1 MAIFMGKKLHL
12 IVLDTLNNIRFQLGI
27 KLFTE
32 VLLGEE
38 NARIIKLSLHR
49 TKGFGCLDK
58 MTSKQVDDLLSV
70 MKFNKL
76 IEIHPLASN
85 KFIKVLKITNKG
97 LNEMIIPKLSLD
109 SKEGISKYFDNIEE
123 VTTKDIDNFKLLD
136 SLLNGLNNYQKKT
149 VISNSE
155 RILCIAGAG
164 SGKTSVLI
172 KRIEYLLKYKSI
184 EQDKIMAITFTRKA
198 RQEMQERLSLIMPG
212 HNVKIETFNSF
223 SEKILRKYEKEIYG
237 SEARVI
243 DLRLRTKLFL
253 KVLEKLEI
261 KPDQA
266 VNIYFSDKKIRSN
279 DKNTLL
285 FALMN
290 DVFAINDYY
299 LNKHETHEEIKRII
313 DDFSYGDR
321 EKARMIYKILKV
333 IDNYKKKNNLRGYTE
348 QVIHATNFFKK
359 NKDKIPEFKHI
370 LIDEYQDIN
379 DLQIE
384 LIDTLNPTNL
394 FVVGD
399 PRQSIY
405 EWRNAKIEHIL
416 GFNTKYP
423 KASILQLRTNYR
435 STQDIINIANE
446 IIEPLKLPRLK
457 AFSQDKNK
465 SVVVI
470 KHQSDVAE
478 EMFLMYS
485 ILAQDIPRNEIYI
498 LTRTN
503 KQLDNIAEFLTK
515 NKIKFL
521 KKSSDL
527 ENSSRMPNKDEIL
540 LSTVHAIKGLEA
552 ELVFVVGAN
561 TLNYPCKT
569 SEHPVL
575 ELIKSDDNYNKENEE
590 LRLFYVAVTR
600 AKFKLVISY
609 TGNITRFIPREY
621 IEKNYPEHLKNKS
634 LKQFF
639 KKDLYSEL
647 REWRRETAKL
657 YHVPAFQILSDRVL
671 LQISEIKPK
680 DFIELEAIPGMGPIK
695 INKFGEDLLE
705 VIN

>member
-1 MAIFMGKKLHL
+1 MNNKPHL
-12 IVLDTLNNIRFQLGI
+12 RILDTLNNIRFQVGT
-27 KLFTE
+27 KLFVE

-38 NARIIKLSLHR
+38 TARIMKLRLSKTR
-49 TKGFGCLDK
+49 GFGCLAQK
-58 MTSKQVDDLLSV
+58 TSKQIEDLLDV

-76 IEIHPLASN
+76 IEIQPLASN
-85 KFIKVLKITNKG
+85 KFIKVLKITKKG
-97 LNEMIIPKLSLD
+97 LNEMIMPKLSLD
-109 SKEGISKYFDNIEE
+109 SKKGINKYFDNLEE
-123 VTTKDIDNFKLLD
+123 IKDIDLKNFKLLD
-136 SLLNGLNNYQKKT
+136 SLLNGLNNYQKKS
-149 VISNSE
+149 VISDSK

-172 KRIEYLLKYKSI
+172 KRIEYLVKYKSV
-184 EQDKIMAITFTRKA
+184 EQDKILAITFTRKA
-198 RQEMQERLSLIMPG
+198 RQEMQERLSLIIPN
-212 HNVKIETFNSF
+212 HKVKIETFNSF
-223 SEKILRKYEKEIYG
+223 SEKILRKYENEIYG

-243 DLRLRTKLFL
+243 DIKLRTKLFL

-261 KPDQA
+261 KPNDA
-266 VNIYFSDKKIRSN
+266 VNTYFSDRKIRSN

-285 FALMN
+285 FSLMN

-299 LNKHETHEEIKRII
+299 LNRYETYDQINKII
-313 DDFSYGDR
+313 DDFSFEDKK
-321 EKARMIYKILKV
+321 KARMIFKILKLV
-333 IDNYKKKNNLRGYTE
+333 DGYKKNNSLRDYTE
-348 QVIHATNFFKK
+348 QVVHTNEFFKK
-359 NKDKIPEFKHI
+359 SKKKIPEFEHI

-384 LIDTLNPTNL
+384 LIDLLNPLNL

-405 EWRNAKIEHIL
+405 EWRNARIEHIL
-416 GFNTKYP
+416 GFNAKYP
-423 KASILQLRTNYR
+423 DASILQLRTNYR
-435 STQDIINIANE
+435 STPDIINIANE
-446 IIEPLKLPRLK
+446 VIDPLKLPKLK
-457 AFSQDKNK
+457 AHSQDESK

-478 EMFLMYS
+478 EIFLMHS

-552 ELVFVVGAN
+552 ELVFVVGSN
-561 TLNYPCKT
+561 SLNYPCKA

-575 ELIKSDDNYNKENEE
+575 ELIKAEDNYNKENEE
-590 LRLFYVAVTR
+590 LRLFYVALTR
-600 AKFKLVISY
+600 AKSKLVISY

-621 IEKNYPEHLKNKS
+621 IEKNYPEHIKDKS

-671 LQISEIKPK
+671 LQISQVKPK
-680 DFIELEAIPGMGPIK
+680 DFVELENIPGMGPVK
-695 INKFGEDLLE
+695 VNKFGDDLLE
-705 VIN
+705 IVG

>member
-1 MAIFMGKKLHL
+1 MNKKPHL
-12 IVLDTLNNIRFQLGI
+12 KVLDTLNNIRFHVGT
-27 KLFTE
+27 KLFIE

-38 NARIIKLSLHR
+38 NARIIKLNLNR
-49 TKGFGCLDK
+49 TKGFGCLEL
-58 MTSKQVDDLLSV
+58 MTSKQVEDLLNV

-76 IEIHPLASN
+76 IEIQSLTSN

-97 LNEMIIPKLSLD
+97 LNEMIMPQLSLT
-109 SKEGISKYFDNIEE
+109 SKKGINKYFDNIEE
-123 VTTKDIDNFKLLD
+123 VNTKDIENFKLLD
-136 SLLNGLNNYQKKT
+136 TLLNGFNNYQKKA
-149 VISNSE
+149 VISNSK

-172 KRIEYLLKYKSI
+172 KRIEYLVKYKSI
-184 EQDKIMAITFTRKA
+184 EQDKILAITFTRKA
-198 RQEMQERLSLIMPG
+198 RQEMQERLSVIIPN
-212 HNVKIETFNSF
+212 HKVKIETFNSF

-237 SEARVI
+237 VKAKVLDI
-243 DLRLRTKLFL
+243 KLRTKLFL

-261 KPDQA
+261 KPDEA
-266 VNIYFSDKKIRSN
+266 INTYFSDKKIRSN

-285 FALMN
+285 FSLMN
-290 DVFAINDYY
+290 DIFAINDHY
-299 LNKHETHEEIKRII
+299 LNRHETYEQINKII
-313 DDFSYGDR
+313 NDFSYEDKK
-321 EKARMIYKILKV
+321 KARMIYKILKV
-333 IDNYKKKNNLRGYTE
+333 IDRYKIKNNLRNYTE
-348 QVIHATNFFKK
+348 QIVHTIKFFKK
-359 NKDKIPEFKHI
+359 NKEKIPEFSNI

-384 LIDTLNPTNL
+384 LIDLLNPLNL

-405 EWRNAKIEHIL
+405 EWRNARIEHIL
-416 GFNTKYP
+416 SFNTKYP
-423 KASILQLRTNYR
+423 DASILQLRTNYR
-435 STQDIINIANE
+435 STPDIINIANE
-446 IIEPLKLPRLK
+446 TIEPLKLPKL
-457 AFSQDKNK
+457 K
-465 SVVVI
+465 SVNTDNKKSVILI
-470 KHQSDVAE
+470 KHQSDIAE
-478 EMFLMYS
+478 EIFLMHS

-503 KQLDNIAEFLTK
+503 KQLDNIAEFLIK

-527 ENSSRMPNKDEIL
+527 ENSSRLPNKDEVV

-552 ELVFVVGAN
+552 ELVFVVGSN
-561 TLNYPCKT
+561 TINYPCKV

-575 ELIKSDDNYNKENEE
+575 ELIKAEDNYNKENEE
-590 LRLFYVAVTR
+590 LRLFYVALTR
-600 AKFKLVISY
+600 AKSKLVISY

-621 IEKNYPEHLKNKS
+621 IERNYPEHLKNKS

-647 REWRRETAKL
+647 CEWRRETAKL

-671 LQISEIKPK
+671 LQISKIKPK
-680 DFIELEAIPGMGPIK
+680 DFVELEAIPGMGPVK
-695 INKFGEDLLE
+695 LNKFGDDLLE
-705 VIN
+705 IVSA